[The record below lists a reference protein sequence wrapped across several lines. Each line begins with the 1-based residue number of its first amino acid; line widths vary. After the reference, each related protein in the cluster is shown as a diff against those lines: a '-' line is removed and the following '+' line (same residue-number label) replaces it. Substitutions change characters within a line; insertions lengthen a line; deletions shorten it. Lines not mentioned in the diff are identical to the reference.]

1 MYYKVEI
8 YELKDLYI
16 KFPVVASII
25 NSQLNDI
32 TFEFV
37 QCLSTDINEFFIT
50 LVDVN
55 DEDTTKSLVVYLDKK
70 TFTESIDND

>member
-37 QCLSTDINEFFIT
+37 QCLSTDINEFFII
-50 LVDVN
+50 LCL
-55 DEDTTKSLVVYLDKK
+55 KISYQ
-70 TFTESIDND
+70 